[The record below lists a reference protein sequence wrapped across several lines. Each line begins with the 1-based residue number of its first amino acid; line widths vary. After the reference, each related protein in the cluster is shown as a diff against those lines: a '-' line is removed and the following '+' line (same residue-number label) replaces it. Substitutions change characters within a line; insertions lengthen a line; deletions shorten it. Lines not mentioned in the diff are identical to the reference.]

1 MNNLVHNFISKEDF
15 CKIKEEDVLFITNPG
30 RMGDEDGT
38 TFVVNKDGKY
48 VIYRVDG
55 WMYPNKDINRS
66 ECITL
71 DDASKQFPEWYET
84 WKCSNDINYKGKYK
98 YLYMGFGNGLCV
110 DNSIYGKYKP
120 YLEEVLEKNLQQ
132 YDDKEGMKY
141 AVIFSVWEEALS
153 NMIKGEKV

>member
-1 MNNLVHNFISKEDF
+1 
-15 CKIKEEDVLFITNPG
+15 
-30 RMGDEDGT
+30 
-38 TFVVNKDGKY
+38 
-48 VIYRVDG
+48 
-55 WMYPNKDINRS
+55 
-66 ECITL
+66 
-71 DDASKQFPEWYET
+71 
-84 WKCSNDINYKGKYK
+84 
-98 YLYMGFGNGLCV
+98 MGFGNELCV